1 MTQQM
6 NQIEKQTLAGQ
17 AKRLHIAW
25 MALIRAIK
33 RTDWLMVLVVLD
45 VIAGIG
51 SLVLAAW
58 AAETHEWLIMGWNLV
73 IATTCI
79 INFRNLW
86 FLRNN

>member
-1 MTQQM
+1 MDK
-6 NQIEKQTLAGQ
+6 IEEQTLAGQ
-17 AKRLHIAW
+17 FKRLHIAW
-25 MALIRAIK
+25 KALIRAVK

-51 SLVLAAW
+51 SLVIAAW

-73 IATTCI
+73 NATTCI

>member
-1 MTQQM
+1 M

-17 AKRLHIAW
+17 VERLHIAW
-25 MALIRAIK
+25 QALVRAFK
-33 RTDWLMVLVVLD
+33 RTNWWMVMVVLD

-51 SLVLAAW
+51 SLVMAAW

-73 IATTCI
+73 NATTCI

-86 FLRNN
+86 FMRKNW

>member
-1 MTQQM
+1 M

-17 AKRLHIAW
+17 FKRLHIAW
-25 MALIRAIK
+25 QALIRAIK

-51 SLVLAAW
+51 SLVIAAW

-73 IATTCI
+73 NAATCI

-86 FLRNN
+86 FLRNNRKS

>member
-1 MTQQM
+1 MTQVK
-6 NQIEKQTLAGQ
+6 KQTLAGQ
-17 AKRLHIAW
+17 FERLHIAW
-25 MALIRAIK
+25 KALVRAFK
-33 RTDWLMVLVVLD
+33 RANWWLILVVLD

-73 IATTCI
+73 NASTCI

-86 FLRNN
+86 FMRNNWKS

>member
-1 MTQQM
+1 M

-17 AKRLHIAW
+17 VERLHIAW
-25 MALIRAIK
+25 QALVRAFK
-33 RTDWLMVLVVLD
+33 RTNCWLVLVVLD

-73 IATTCI
+73 NAATCI

-86 FLRNN
+86 FMRNNLKS